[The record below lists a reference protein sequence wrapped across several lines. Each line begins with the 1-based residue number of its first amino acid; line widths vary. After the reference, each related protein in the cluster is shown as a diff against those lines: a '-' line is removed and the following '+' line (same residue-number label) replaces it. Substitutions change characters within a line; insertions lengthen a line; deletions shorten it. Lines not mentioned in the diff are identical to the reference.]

1 MDVELIRRKRA
12 REEAFTSPFPRGV
25 SPSICESPTC
35 HGSTPH
41 SGSQSASSLARR
53 VIRLGT
59 PKDRVGK
66 TQRTRTATKIA
77 ETFFDPISD
86 LGQKGKLLDEV
97 VLIVAGQAES
107 DKMRLA
113 LACLD
118 SLVRFEEVMHADTHL
133 DYNNSKEVS
142 GAHMATLPQKGLKLD
157 SEYSRFTGLD
167 HKKFG
172 KLRERLDNPSDYRM
186 STGMFEHK
194 PRGYAKSKF
203 EAKEHAVGY
212 WNENAQP
219 RMLGSGAR
227 PRVCSI
233 LLSLELATCSNFN
246 SILTSDLPFNCML

>member
-1 MDVELIRRKRA
+1 M
-12 REEAFTSPFPRGV
+12 
-25 SPSICESPTC
+25 
-35 HGSTPH
+35 
-41 SGSQSASSLARR
+41 
-53 VIRLGT
+53 LGT
-59 PKDRVGK
+59 PKVRAGK
-66 TQRTRTATKIA
+66 TQRRNTATKIA

-86 LGQKGKLLDEV
+86 VDQKGKLLDEV

-172 KLRERLDNPSDYRM
+172 KLRERLVCLRVCLNTSQGAMRKASLKRKNM
-186 STGMFEHK
+186 QWGIGMKMRNQECLV
-194 PRGYAKSKF
+194 PELDRGYVPF
-203 EAKEHAVGY
+203 YLVLNWLHV
-212 WNENAQP
+212 
-219 RMLGSGAR
+219 
-227 PRVCSI
+227 VTSI
-233 LLSLELATCSNFN
+233 QF
-246 SILTSDLPFNCML
+246 